1 MWGFIGFLAGLLLVV
16 YLPLWLLDRRHE
28 KKVDREIREKE
39 VREAHALPGLLEP
52 LLKAGWEF
60 RPSRLGEGA
69 VSLDRAR
76 W

>member
-52 LLKAGWEF
+52 LPQERNIRCAT
-60 RPSRLGEGA
+60 A
-69 VSLDRAR
+69 VGVDTVHG
-76 W
+76 